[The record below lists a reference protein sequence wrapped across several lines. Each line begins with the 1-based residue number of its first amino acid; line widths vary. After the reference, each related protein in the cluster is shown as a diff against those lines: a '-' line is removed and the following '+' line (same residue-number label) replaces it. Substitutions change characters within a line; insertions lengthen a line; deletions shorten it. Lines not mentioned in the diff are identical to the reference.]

1 MFERYTEKAR
11 RIIFFGR
18 YEASQFGSPYIETE
32 HLLLGILR
40 EDRALTLRLLK
51 FDPADSV
58 RKQVDSRTMH
68 GKKTSTSVDLPLSN
82 ESKRVLEHAA
92 EEADKLSDKHIGPEH
107 LLLGLLREEKC
118 FAAEILMERGL
129 RLATVR
135 EELRRQAHRDPV
147 QSQTPPAAPA
157 YPSIFS
163 GDLTSSA
170 QQGQLVPVVGRD
182 LQLSTLVQV
191 LGRATRKNA
200 VLVGQPGVGKR
211 SIVEGLAQRSA
222 EGAVP
227 PFLAE
232 RNIVELDISQFGSVQ
247 QSRAEG
253 RLKLA
258 KQEVLSAGKAV
269 LFIEEFYSL
278 LAAAPS
284 PGVFE
289 TTELLKTALLS
300 GSLQCICTAI
310 PEDFRKALEKHRW
323 LRRCFRAI
331 EVPPMTKEEALQVL
345 VSAEDRYEGFHGL
358 SFDEDA
364 LPCIVRYADLYI
376 KDRYLPDKALD
387 PLDEA
392 AAYAKVRSSHWPP
405 QVIEA
410 QKRIRFLAHR
420 LENAVAKHEFEKAR
434 NYSDEERKE
443 REALRDVLRK
453 YKLDEAVATVTKEDV
468 EEVLARW
475 LGVPVSSIRSEK
487 DADKAPEA

>member
-11 RIIFFGR
+11 RIIFFAR
-18 YEASQFGSPYIETE
+18 FEASQFGSPYIETE

-40 EDRALTLRLLK
+40 EDKALTFRFLK
-51 FDPADSV
+51 ADPAESI
-58 RKQVDSRTMH
+58 RKQIDSRTLH
-68 GKKTSTSVDLPLSN
+68 GKKISTSVDLPLSN
-82 ESKRVLEHAA
+82 ECKRVLEHSAQ
-92 EEADKLSDKHIGPEH
+92 EADGLSDKHIGPEH

-135 EELRRQAHRDPV
+135 EELRRQAHRD
-147 QSQTPPAAPA
+147 QIKSQTPLAAPA
-157 YPSIFS
+157 YPSIFI

-170 QQGQLVPVVGRD
+170 AQDQLLPVVGRD
-182 LQLSTLVQV
+182 LQLSTLIQV

-200 VLVGQPGVGKR
+200 VLLGHPGVGKR
-211 SIVEGLAQRSA
+211 SIVEGLAQRIS

-227 PFLAE
+227 PFLE
-232 RNIVELDISQFGSVQ
+232 KRNIVELDISQFASVH

-253 RLKLA
+253 HLKLA
-258 KQEVLSAGKAV
+258 KQELLSAGKAV
-269 LFIEEFYSL
+269 LFMEEFYSL

-289 TTELLKTALLS
+289 TTELLKTALLG

-323 LRRCFRAI
+323 LRRCFRTI
-331 EVPPMTKEEALQVL
+331 EVPPMTEEEALQVL
-345 VSAEDRYEGFHGL
+345 VSAKGRYEGFHGL
-358 SFDEDA
+358 SFGEGA
-364 LPCIVRYADLYI
+364 LPCIVRYANLYI

-387 PLDEA
+387 LLDEA

-405 QVIEA
+405 EVVEL

-420 LENAVAKHEFEKAR
+420 LENAVANHEFEKAR
-434 NYSDEERKE
+434 FYSDEERKE
-443 REALRDVLRK
+443 GAALRDVLGK
-453 YKLDEAVATVTKEDV
+453 HKLDDAVPTVTKEDV

-475 LGVPVSSIRSEK
+475 LGVAVSSIRSEK
-487 DADKAPEA
+487 GADKAPEA